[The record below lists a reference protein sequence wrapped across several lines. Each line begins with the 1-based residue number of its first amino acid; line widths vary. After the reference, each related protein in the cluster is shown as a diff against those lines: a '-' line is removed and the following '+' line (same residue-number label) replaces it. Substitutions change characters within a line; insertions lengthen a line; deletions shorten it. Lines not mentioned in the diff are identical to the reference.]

1 MHTRQYLA
9 IPAVAALSLWG
20 CLYSF
25 KGSSVPTHLKTIAV
39 QLFDDQ
45 SGSGEPGL
53 REQLTNKLLDRF
65 KQDNSLQV
73 SDRSH
78 ADSMIEGTISSLTD
92 QPLVVAAGEAVT
104 KRHITVTA
112 NVTFQDLK
120 LRKKV
125 FEKQF
130 SDWGDY
136 TVSGGTAQR
145 QSAVSTALDKLSE
158 DILNETVS
166 GW

>member
-1 MHTRQYLA
+1 MRLSVILPAAILLA
-9 IPAVAALSLWG
+9 WSG
-20 CLYSF
+20 CIYSF
-25 KGSSVPTHLKTIAV
+25 KGSSVPAHLKSVAV

-53 REQLTNKLLDRF
+53 REQLTNKLIDRF
-65 KQDNSLQV
+65 KQDNSLAI
-73 SDRSH
+73 SDQSH

-92 QPLVVAAGEAVT
+92 QPLVVTSGEAVT
-104 KRHITVTA
+104 RRHIIVST
-112 NVTFQDLK
+112 NVKYQDVK
-120 LRKKV
+120 LHKKV

-130 SDWGDY
+130 SNWGDY
-136 TVSGGTAQR
+136 DVSGGPAGRAT
-145 QSAVSTALDKLSE
+145 AVSAAIDKLAE